1 MVFFFY
7 PYSSCHLPITFSEG
21 RHIMLYQDYGASTRD
36 ALEGTLGRLLD
47 LLRMYAGQ
55 KDPSAFFMAWVK
67 QAFASSPADRKM
79 IGKTIAFANLAH
91 GRKKRETG
99 EPYIIHP
106 ISAAVIIG
114 VYLDI
119 KDAICIAG
127 ALGHDIKEDHA
138 ILAKL
143 AIFFQINR
151 SVHAIIDGCNRNG
164 YEEIIDKRERDDAFL
179 DGIFSGKSGE
189 IRIVKSAEKIH
200 NNVTPAPQKIADP
213 QWRAHKVRTIRR
225 WYEPMTQKTG
235 LLIEEMTASRIAI
248 QYGIRMI

>member
-1 MVFFFY
+1 
-7 PYSSCHLPITFSEG
+7 
-21 RHIMLYQDYGASTRD
+21 MLYQDYGASTRD

-47 LLRMYAGQ
+47 LLRRYGAQ
-55 KDPSAFFMAWVK
+55 KDPAQYFMAWVK
-67 QAFASSPADRKM
+67 SAFQSSPADRKI
-79 IGKTIAFANLAH
+79 IGRTMSFASLAH

-99 EPYIIHP
+99 EAYIIHP
-106 ISAAVIIG
+106 ISAAAIIG

-143 AIFFQINR
+143 AIFLQINK

-179 DGIFSGKSGE
+179 GGIFSGKSEE

-200 NNVTPAPQKIADP
+200 NNVTPAPQKIANP
-213 QWRAHKVRTIRR
+213 QWRARKVRTIRQ

-235 LLIEEMTASRIAI
+235 LLTEEMTASRIAI
-248 QYGIRMI
+248 ENGIRMI